1 MTPSSPSPDD
11 RRDELA
17 SALLDGALPA
27 GEADAA
33 RRDPA
38 VAARAAEMA
47 AARDRVRDVPPLPA
61 SAGDDAL
68 AAALGAYDNDAV
80 TSLAARRSSSSSG
93 RRRGAPRWLGAAA
106 ALILVVGVIAG
117 LAALGR
123 SGSHGDRSSN
133 TAAAS
138 GGSAEESPGAA
149 GSSGA
154 DHESATRPQAT
165 VPAGVGDLGDLG
177 DAPSAQALAR
187 RVAPLPAVAADSG
200 ELTSAAP
207 QSTTRADKSAELSLA
222 GCAAG
227 DATRGRSG
235 GTVVSHGRARAGGV
249 PVDVWI
255 VRAGDQTR
263 VVVLDADCRIA
274 ADEPAG

>member
-68 AAALGAYDNDAV
+68 AAALGAYDETVV
-80 TSLAARRSSSSSG
+80 TSLAARRPSSG
-93 RRRGAPRWLGAAA
+93 RRGAPRWLGAAA

-177 DAPSAQALAR
+177 EAPSAQALAR